1 MNALSYSHNSLQDK
15 FIASIFKQGRK
26 NRFFN
31 LREDQAHYI
40 IGSLHCFR
48 ILVIV
53 LNSSLV
59 PSRPPTLVKAWNT
72 SSTSI
77 QVSWQPLNDSYY
89 EHGVLLGYLLSYRRA
104 DGRGGEDST
113 IICPGALNGNIT
125 ELDEYVEYTITVQAI
140 NIKGIGPASQ
150 PVSCTTDEDG
160 ICFNLSNHRSCEV
173 FCTSFALYGV
183 VCSEA

>member
-1 MNALSYSHNSLQDK
+1 MLA
-15 FIASIFKQGRK
+15 
-26 NRFFN
+26 
-31 LREDQAHYI
+31 
-40 IGSLHCFR
+40 CFR

-89 EHGVLLGYLLSYRRA
+89 EHGVLLGYLLTYRRT

-113 IICPGALNGNIT
+113 IICPGALNANIT